1 MEDTT
6 TTTPDSQPKDET
18 APAEVKKPP
27 PPQPNPILVQA
38 LNNINNSLRENTAAL
53 VGLGVITKRLE
64 DKIELLLRKGA

>member
-1 MEDTT
+1 MDDTT
-6 TTTPDSQPKDET
+6 TTTHDSQSENET
-18 APAEVKKPP
+18 APAEVKPPP

-64 DKIELLLRKGA
+64 DKIDLLLRKGA